1 MNDNK
6 KKKLTIIS
14 LHSLKYFLFLFKKI
28 KFESFLFS
36 LNNKTKKNSFVMG
49 WKGINNWWVKFKSKI
64 VILDY
69 LIKILWDKWIKISL
83 TCDELKSYL

>member
-1 MNDNK
+1 MFSNNMNDNNN
-6 KKKLTIIS
+6 KKLTIIS

-49 WKGINNWWVKFKSKI
+49 
-64 VILDY
+64 
-69 LIKILWDKWIKISL
+69 
-83 TCDELKSYL
+83 